1 MNQYNHNNVN
11 QHLPRA
17 LPTDDAAAFGVQSTT
32 STASIPYTEDFIAHA
47 HRRNHSSDHII
58 FPKFPVPP
66 PNPET
71 STTSAQGNNSTSA
84 QASEPHHAVVN
95 LQSRSS
101 SMPSTAGHRLSTG
114 KDKDRETYTLADRTS
129 TLLQVTGLIP
139 PPLIGSTTIIHNK
152 RMILFGGRREGGA
165 PTNDLYVLD
174 LDTLV
179 WELVDHAYHQRHAA
193 AQQNDPSTTPSS
205 LEERRHPLSPDN
217 TQRIGESVVGL
228 TSLAAY
234 TTSIPKPRYYH
245 SAVVVAAPPLFDA
258 HGVLAGWGEENT
270 AQMIVFGGRCFEEDV
285 YGVHEACLND
295 THMLDLTSL
304 RWLSTCL
311 NPADFQHSAAQAG
324 QQQRTVYETSGFL
337 DPTKPLRGLNLG
349 SSEMSENA
357 KADKLGNFGSV
368 DSGHGSMEPS
378 RLAASLAAL
387 TPADMS
393 FQAAQFS
400 QSRRET
406 PPLRSPTPSTSIGT
420 SSSITGT
427 PLTTQQPTPQ
437 SVHSPFL
444 QHTPRARF
452 AHVASLNGDHMV
464 IVGGRAQDNSP
475 IQEISVLDLARR
487 VWMMGGDFHAQCC
500 QRMSALAGVEERPMT
515 RRRRRYLECL
525 AGDQQSL
532 EQSTTSSAYS
542 SSSLSYLSPSST
554 PYNSAPLPRLPSAAI
569 PPISPTSTSFLL
581 NPRKNSWHRG
591 EGHPFDLLPVNSIPR
606 HRFKSDSRLLTGLE
620 QDDGVWGLQPGKPQD
635 PTSPNMAKSHGLVGL
650 GMDPEISQ
658 GMAASAGLSMSTEDA
673 VARARQPSVS
683 SSKSSQTTTSK
694 GSKMS
699 AQEAA
704 RKRSQSQSSSSP
716 SHSSAPSVAGS
727 SSRSRSKAPVHHAV
741 NKKFFAKSNG
751 GMMDLDDLAST
762 IAREAKA
769 RPPQRPKVIATTRAH
784 RRGSAST
791 TSSSGSIRRGSAAT
805 DDSRKTGKT
814 DGKSEKSNF
823 NNSRGNIND
832 SRSNI
837 NDSKSNINDNRANVN
852 ATTNDGR
859 SNVIESKS
867 NVNDPKTE
875 KRKSLGN
882 LPDPLAFSG
891 IILADTME
899 SSEQAAATA
908 SQKLL
913 RPSLYLYSNYTDT
926 TSKPRQEILK
936 VQATKTATCA
946 RSELNSYDIK
956 AEWTGAYVSDLATR
970 MLAST
975 ELAVPPQ
982 MLFPENH
989 VVDHCVL
996 VSGSAAL
1003 STTTTTSV
1011 TRAAGNP
1018 TSGPSSSAE
1027 SLGQEMHD
1035 GASSSSSA
1043 SGTDSRS
1050 TFSVW
1055 MFHLK
1060 THQWT
1065 QLELSKSLSCG
1076 EWKQSVLDRDDNYL
1090 YLIGTGIKDFQ
1101 QELAGLD
1108 SARQLASTL
1117 TPTAFTHLVKVDLE
1131 GFGICPEIDEAS
1143 MGTDGAKLGLVML
1156 RDGLGADVVLVSSA
1170 DGCRVRVNSAMV
1182 GQRWGY
1188 FQNLIKERESKIKH
1202 DSTYIHGPRDEDAR
1216 LQEMTDLPAEIVVR
1230 EAMPILVAF
1239 LQYVY
1244 TNELATAHQL
1254 KLKSLQGMLLMSRR
1268 YDLTRLRQLVLRELH
1283 HQLDANNAPAI
1294 CEVAVLSG
1302 EFGLQ
1307 TCALRVL
1314 LQNARLAQLR
1324 QQGEAAE
1331 AKRRLDFA
1339 MSRLE
1344 EIEEERRRRA
1354 SVPGNHPL
1362 HGAAAAAASAAA
1374 AAASSAASGGT
1385 GPGSGP
1391 GIPRSRTGSSAMFTG
1406 GVAPLR
1412 SGSGPSSTTASNTS
1426 TPGLSSIGRF
1436 FRHREES
1443 VELDH
1448 H

>member
-1 MNQYNHNNVN
+1 MNHYNNS
-11 QHLPRA
+11 HLPRA
-17 LPTDDAAAFGVQSTT
+17 LPTDDAAYAAQSTT
-32 STASIPYTEDFIAHA
+32 STASIPYTEEIIAHA
-47 HRRNHSSDHII
+47 HRRNHSSSHII
-58 FPKFPVPP
+58 FPKCPVPP
-66 PNPET
+66 PNPAITTT
-71 STTSAQGNNSTSA
+71 STQNNNNSTSPHS
-84 QASEPHHAVVN
+84 SEPHHAVLN

-114 KDKDRETYTLADRTS
+114 KEKDRETYTLSDRTS
-129 TLLQVTGLIP
+129 TLLQVTGQIP
-139 PPLIGSTTIIHNK
+139 PPLIGSTTVIHNK
-152 RMILFGGRREGGA
+152 RMVLFGGRQEGGA
-165 PTNDLYVLD
+165 PTNNLYVLD

-179 WELVDHAYHQRHAA
+179 WELVDHTYHQRHAA
-193 AQQNDPSTTPSS
+193 QQNNPTTKRTTFSI
-205 LEERRHPLSPDN
+205 LEERHHPLSPDN
-217 TQRIGESVVGL
+217 TQRIDSVMSL
-228 TSLAAY
+228 TSSIAY
-234 TTSIPKPRYYH
+234 TASIPQPRYYH
-245 SAVVVAAPPLFDA
+245 SAIVVTAPPLFDA
-258 HGVLAGWGEENT
+258 QGVLAGWGEENT
-270 AQMIVFGGRCFEEDV
+270 AQMVVFGGRCIEQAE

-295 THMLDLTSL
+295 THILDLTSL
-304 RWLSTCL
+304 RWLSTSL
-311 NPADFQHSAAQAG
+311 NPAEYQYAVARSGLQPPPL
-324 QQQRTVYETSGFL
+324 RSVYENVGI
-337 DPTKPLRGLNLG
+337 
-349 SSEMSENA
+349 
-357 KADKLGNFGSV
+357 DKLGNFGSV

-387 TPADMS
+387 TPGDMS

-406 PPLRSPTPSTSIGT
+406 PPLRSATPSTF
-420 SSSITGT
+420 TGT
-427 PLTTQQPTPQ
+427 PSSFAGTSPTIQQPTPQ

-464 IVGGRAQDNSP
+464 IFGGRAQDNSP

-487 VWMMGGDFHAQCC
+487 VWMIGGGFHAQCC
-500 QRMSALAGVEERPMT
+500 QRMSTLAGVEERPMA

-525 AGDQQSL
+525 AGDEQSL
-532 EQSTTSSAYS
+532 ERSASTSDFSSSASSLAS
-542 SSSLSYLSPSST
+542 SSTANST
-554 PYNSAPLPRLPSAAI
+554 PNNSGPLPRLPSAAI
-569 PPISPTSTSFLL
+569 PPMSPTSTSFLL

-591 EGHPFDLLPVNSIPR
+591 EGHPFDLLSVNTIPR
-606 HRFKSDSRLLTGLE
+606 HRFKSDTRLLTGLE
-620 QDDGVWGLQPGKPQD
+620 QDDSVWGLQPGKPQD
-635 PTSPNMAKSHGLVGL
+635 YTNANVAKSHGLVGL

-658 GMAASAGLSMSTEDA
+658 AMAASAGLPMTTEEA

-699 AQEAA
+699 VQEAAAA
-704 RKRSQSQSSSSP
+704 RKRSQSQSSSTP
-716 SHSSAPSVAGS
+716 SHSTASPSMAGS
-727 SSRSRSKAPVHHAV
+727 SSRSRSKAPVTHAV
-741 NKKFFAKSNG
+741 SKKFFAKSNG
-751 GMMDLDDLAST
+751 GLLDLDDLAVT
-762 IAREAKA
+762 IAREAKT
-769 RPPQRPKVIATTRAH
+769 RPPVRPKVIATTRSQ
-784 RRGSAST
+784 RRGSSST
-791 TSSSGSIRRGSAAT
+791 TSSSGSTRRGSAAT
-805 DDSRKTGKT
+805 DDSRRTGKT
-814 DGKSEKSNF
+814 DGKSEKSTF
-823 NNSRGNIND
+823 ND

-837 NDSKSNINDNRANVN
+837 NDSKSNISES
-852 ATTNDGR
+852 R
-859 SNVIESKS
+859 SNVNDSKS
-867 NVNDPKTE
+867 NVNATESKNTGKGPKSE
-875 KRKSLGN
+875 KRKSPGVAL
-882 LPDPLAFSG
+882 DPLALSG
-891 IILADTME
+891 IALADTME

-913 RPSLYLYSNYTDT
+913 RPSLYLFSNYMGT
-926 TSKPRQEILK
+926 TTKPRQELVK
-936 VQATKTATCA
+936 VQASKTATCA

-982 MLFPENH
+982 MLFPESH

-996 VSGSAAL
+996 LSGSVAPTIKATA
-1003 STTTTTSV
+1003 STTKATGKI
-1011 TRAAGNP
+1011 A
-1018 TSGPSSSAE
+1018 SSSAE

-1035 GASSSSSA
+1035 GASTSSSSSST
-1043 SGTDSRS
+1043 SGSDSRS

-1065 QLELSKSLSCG
+1065 QLELSKSLSSG

-1090 YLIGTGIKDFQ
+1090 YLIGTGIKDPQ

-1108 SARQLASTL
+1108 PARQLTPTL
-1117 TPTAFTHLVKVDLE
+1117 TPTAFTHLVQVDLE

-1143 MGTDGAKLGLVML
+1143 MGTNGAKLGLVML

-1170 DGCRVRVNSAMV
+1170 DGGRVRVNSAMV

-1202 DSTYIHGPRDEDAR
+1202 DSTYIHGLRDEDAR
-1216 LQEMTDLPAEIVVR
+1216 IQELKDRPAEIVVR
-1230 EAMPILVAF
+1230 ETMPILVAF

-1244 TNELATAHQL
+1244 TNELATVHQL
-1254 KLKSLQGMLLMSRR
+1254 KLKSLQGLLLMSHR
-1268 YDLTRLRQLVLRELH
+1268 YDLTRLRQLVLRALH
-1283 HQLDANNAPAI
+1283 YQLDANNAPAI

-1344 EIEEERRRRA
+1344 EIEEERKRRA
-1354 SVPGNHPL
+1354 SLPANHPL
-1362 HGAAAAAASAAA
+1362 HGVVAAAATAVTAAATASAAA
-1374 AAASSAASGGT
+1374 S
-1385 GPGSGP
+1385 GSGSGVP
-1391 GIPRSRTGSSAMFTG
+1391 PPSRDRAGNSAPFTG
-1406 GVAPLR
+1406 GVVPLR
-1412 SGSGPSSTTASNTS
+1412 PGSGPSSTTASNTS
-1426 TPGLSSIGRF
+1426 TPGLGSIGRF

-1443 VELDH
+1443 VDLNH